1 MHLRHKPLKYRG
13 IAAIA
18 VCGTLAATVGCS
30 SSGDQHTDSKPSAK
44 TSAASPPADT
54 QPLKASKLRAFL
66 LTSSNLGPGYTKGP
80 EREDEASRDDDIAV
94 DGCPALEKLG
104 KQSDQMKFAVKATAE
119 FKYDEDSEL
128 GEELYSDTPS
138 ALSSKLR
145 TVMNAWTSCPTF
157 TMTSGSTPLSMK
169 VSKSTPPQ
177 VGEEQYA
184 YTTTMDLPTGPQ
196 VLKTAAVRQGNVVV
210 MLTGAPALVD
220 RHIETAVAK
229 ISPTS

>member
-1 MHLRHKPLKYRG
+1 MHLRRKPLKYHG

-18 VCGTLAATVGCS
+18 VCATLAATAGCS
-30 SSGDQHTDSKPSAK
+30 SSGDQHADSKPSTK
-44 TSAASPPADT
+44 TSTASPPADAR
-54 QPLKASKLRAFL
+54 PLEASKLRAFL
-66 LTSSNLGPGYTKGP
+66 LTTSDLGSGYVQSP
-80 EREDEASRDDDIAV
+80 EKEDEASQHDDITA

-119 FKYDEDSEL
+119 FKYAEHSEL

-145 TVMNAWTSCPTF
+145 AVVNAWTSCPTF
-157 TMTSGSTPLSMK
+157 TMTSGSTPISMK

-184 YTTTMDLPTGPQ
+184 YTTTMALPAGPQ
-196 VLKTAAVRQGNVVV
+196 ILKTVAVRQGNVGV